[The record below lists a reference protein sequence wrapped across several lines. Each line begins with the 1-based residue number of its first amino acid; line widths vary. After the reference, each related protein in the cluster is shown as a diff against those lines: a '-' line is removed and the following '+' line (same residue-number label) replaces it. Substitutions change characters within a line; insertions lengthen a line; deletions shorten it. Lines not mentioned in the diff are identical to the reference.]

1 MRVAERHR
9 LHAFSELYG
18 IAEIDSRDSAT
29 AIVLFPIA
37 AKYRD
42 CRVVAMQLA
51 RTAILNVN
59 IQQRLTLGAVA
70 DDC

>member
-37 AKYRD
+37 AKYRG

-51 RTAILNVN
+51 
-59 IQQRLTLGAVA
+59 
-70 DDC
+70 